1 MIMYPN
7 INPIAF
13 QIGPLAVHWYGLM
26 YLVGF
31 LGAWLFLT
39 LRLNQSTFPRGFTKD
54 QLSDLVFYS
63 ALGVILGGRIGY
75 MLFYA
80 WPSLV
85 AHPLSI
91 FYIWQGGMSFH
102 GGLIGVVIA
111 LSIYARKIGKSLVD
125 ITDFIAPVVPI
136 GLGAG
141 RLGNFING
149 ELWGRVSDVPWAMVF
164 PNAGPMPRHPSQL
177 YEFLLEGVVL
187 FIILWTFS
195 SKARPRWTVSGL
207 FLLCYGFFR
216 FLIEFVREPDEQIG
230 YIAWGWLTKGQLL
243 SLPMILLGLFL
254 FAWGYRRKKYE
265 TISRFSTPHS

>member
-39 LRLNQSTFPRGFTKD
+39 LRLNQSTFTRGFTKD

-164 PNAGPMPRHPSQL
+164 PNAGALPRHPSQL

-195 SKARPRWTVSGL
+195 SKPRPRWTVSGL

-216 FLIEFVREPDEQIG
+216 FLIEFFREPDEQIG